1 MIWSIYIL
9 LFANNV
15 LGLFQIYKLGFTPTV
30 IRIIL
35 NFRVWL
41 IPSPCSCTI
50 HPCCWCESPFIC
62 DLHFASCR
70 SWRNELP
77 CIWIHENSNNPWDPI
92 LRIASFFLYLSRVV
106 YNWLEYWEANRRCC
120 ARCATAWWAVS
131 YERLDQRWFWQDESF
146 FYQLFQDSFFLSL
159 RTRHIVQVSA
169 ELVEKL
175 AGWCCIGLL
184 DGWFARG

>member
-1 MIWSIYIL
+1 MLDDTESTRPVMCFGILRGLIMFLVVLQELLTMIWSIYIL

-70 SWRNELP
+70 SCRNELP
-77 CIWIHENSNNPWDPI
+77 CIWIHANSNNPWDPI
-92 LRIASFFLYLSRVV
+92 LRIASFFYIFPGLFTIGWSIGRQTAVV
-106 YNWLEYWEANRRCC
+106 AQG
-120 ARCATAWWAVS
+120 V
-131 YERLDQRWFWQDESF
+131 
-146 FYQLFQDSFFLSL
+146 QL
-159 RTRHIVQVSA
+159 RG
-169 ELVEKL
+169 ELFHMS
-175 AGWCCIGLL
+175 
-184 DGWFARG
+184 D